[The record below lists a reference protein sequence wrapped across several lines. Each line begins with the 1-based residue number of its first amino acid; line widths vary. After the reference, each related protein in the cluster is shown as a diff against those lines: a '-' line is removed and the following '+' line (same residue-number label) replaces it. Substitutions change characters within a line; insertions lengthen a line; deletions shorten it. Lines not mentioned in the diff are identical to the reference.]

1 MKPVIFFDNGGSA
14 RPKKSYFLLLPNQF
28 YVSKSTI

>member
-14 RPKKSYFLLLPNQF
+14 HPKKSYFLLLPKQF
-28 YVSKSTI
+28 NVNKSPI